1 MPFDI
6 YYHTLSSGRTYV
18 KTVGDEDTASAM
30 CIKNNRKMTPT
41 QVKLNDGHMYFIEN
55 PCKTRTEMHH
65 IGKLKNESYN
75 KMPRMRKGA

>member
-6 YYHTLSSGRTYV
+6 YYHTLLSGRTYV

-30 CIKNNRKMTPT
+30 CIKNNRKMTSA

-55 PCKTRTEMHH
+55 PSTTRTEKHH
-65 IGKLKNESYN
+65 MGELK
-75 KMPRMRKGA
+75 K

>member
-6 YYHTLSSGRTYV
+6 YYHTLLSGRTYV

-41 QVKLNDGHMYFIEN
+41 QVKLNDGRMYFIEN
-55 PCKTRTEMHH
+55 PSTTRTEKHRV
-65 IGKLKNESYN
+65 GELK
-75 KMPRMRKGA
+75 K